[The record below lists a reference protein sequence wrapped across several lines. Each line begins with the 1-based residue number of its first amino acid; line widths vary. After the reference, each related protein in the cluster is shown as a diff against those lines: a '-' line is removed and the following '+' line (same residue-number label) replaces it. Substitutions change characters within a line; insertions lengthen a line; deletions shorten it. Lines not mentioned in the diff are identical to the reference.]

1 MLPSSRRYSLN
12 NSFVND
18 PKFNDLGFGTKG
30 GSAGT
35 RGLNK
40 DGSFNIRKTNVP
52 FSERVN
58 FYHSLVSM
66 SWTRFFVIVAIG
78 FMAANLLFA
87 GIYMWIGME
96 HLTGIDGKDTLHRF
110 MEAFFFSSQ
119 TLTTLGYGRVAPV
132 GIGTS
137 TIAAIESTLG
147 LMAFALATG
156 LLYGRFSRPV
166 ARMKYSTHAVMA
178 PYRTMNGFM
187 FRVVNP
193 RDNQLIEIE
202 VSVTLS
208 LLKPGSA
215 MRDFYFLELE
225 RSKVNFLP
233 STWTIVHPID
243 DASPL
248 RGFKEKD
255 LLERDAEF
263 IVLVKAFD
271 ETFSQTVYSRSSYKA
286 KEVKWAQKFTYIIEP
301 DGIGTKVDVSRLDE
315 TEPVALN

>member
-1 MLPSSRRYSLN
+1 MQ
-12 NSFVND
+12 
-18 PKFNDLGFGTKG
+18 KFNDLGFGTKG
-30 GSAGT
+30 TSVGQ

-40 DGSFNIRKTNVP
+40 DGSFNARKINVP

-66 SWTRFFVIVAIG
+66 SWTKFFILVLSAFFLV
-78 FMAANLLFA
+78 NLLFA
-87 GIYMWIGME
+87 ELYVLIGVE
-96 HLTGIDGKDTLHRF
+96 HLTGIEGNTSFQKF

-132 GIGTS
+132 GMEAS

-147 LMAFALATG
+147 LLSFALATG
-156 LLYGRFSRPV
+156 LLYGRFSKPV
-166 ARMKYSTHAVMA
+166 AKIKYSHHGVMA
-178 PYRTMNGFM
+178 PYRDINGFM

-208 LLKPGSA
+208 ILKTGSV
-215 MRDFYFLELE
+215 MRNFYFLELE

-233 STWTIVHPID
+233 STWTIVHPITPE
-243 DASPL
+243 SPL
-248 RGFKEKD
+248 SRMESTE
-255 LLERDAEF
+255 LLEREAEF
-263 IVLVKAFD
+263 IVLIKAFD

-286 KEVKWAQKFTYIIEP
+286 DEIKWGEKFVYVIESSEN
-301 DGIGTKVDVSRLDE
+301 GAMVNVGRIDE
-315 TEPVALN
+315 TEKAALN